1 MGGYGHVAIVPM
13 LLASKIKI
21 FFGHKPKLS
30 ENFLI

>member
-1 MGGYGHVAIVPM
+1 MEGYRHVAIVSM
-13 LLASKIKI
+13 FLVSKFKM